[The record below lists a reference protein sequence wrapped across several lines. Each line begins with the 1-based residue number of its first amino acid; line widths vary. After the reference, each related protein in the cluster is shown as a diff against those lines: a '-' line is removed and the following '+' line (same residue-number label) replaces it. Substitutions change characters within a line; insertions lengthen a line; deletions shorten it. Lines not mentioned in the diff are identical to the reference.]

1 MKLRD
6 PAVQKWIVLAGLTI
20 GLIYGYS
27 NYVFLP
33 KKDAI
38 KASTQ
43 KLKGE
48 RERLEKG
55 KRVAK
60 DFRSIQEDYQ
70 QLLAT
75 WDAALELLPT
85 EQEMDDLLEKITL
98 AGQSSDVSF
107 LLFRPLE
114 PVEHP
119 YYWENPIQVRT
130 LSTYHRLGEFF
141 SKVAALRRIVN
152 ISQLKMT
159 VWSSREERSPNTL
172 EAEFVATIYIFK
184 QPGTPATVKPPESSA
199 KPKAANPPAKR
210 QQKKA

>member
-1 MKLRD
+1 M
-6 PAVQKWIVLAGLTI
+6 
-20 GLIYGYS
+20 

-33 KKDAI
+33 KKEAM
-38 KASTQ
+38 KQMTE
-43 KLKGE
+43 KLKSA
-48 RERLEKG
+48 RERLDQG
-55 KRVAK
+55 KRVAR

-98 AGQSSDVSF
+98 AGQSSDVTF

-130 LSTYHRLGEFF
+130 VSNYHHLGEFI

-152 ISQLKMT
+152 ISQLKM
-159 VWSSREERSPNTL
+159 SAISAREERTENTV
-172 EAEFVATIYIFK
+172 EGEFVATIYIFK
-184 QPGTPATVKPPESSA
+184 QPGTPAMVSAPPTPEKPT
-199 KPKAANPPAKR
+199 AANKQAR
-210 QQKKA
+210 QRGRS